1 MFKCWWRVCH
11 FMFLKV
17 HFSSTRP
24 PDALTWS
31 PEGARLAAAQWET
44 WLRWWHHR
52 VCHSIGRGRV
62 RNMTRLVHLHWTS
75 TPGHVPGSIPEKG
88 LGKPRNPFSIR
99 QMARIRETLNATSPC
114 PPSSPPSRTMNIVK
128 SMSGVRWHH
137 QVPFL
142 SLSFSFLIC
151 RTHLCKSVRDGRA
164 CNPWVFFNIGG
175 PFESQSQCGKRY
187 KPILLKKS
195 KPWWQEK

>member
-1 MFKCWWRVCH
+1 
-11 FMFLKV
+11 MFLKV

-52 VCHSIGRGRV
+52 VCHSIGRCRV
-62 RNMTRLVHLHWTS
+62 RNMTGLVHLYWTS

-88 LGKPRNPFSIR
+88 LGKPRNPFSTC

-114 PPSSPPSRTMNIVK
+114 PPTSPLSRTMNIVK
-128 SMSGVRWHH
+128 PMSGVSWHH

-142 SLSFSFLIC
+142 SLSISFLIC
-151 RTHLCKSVRDGRA
+151 RTYLCKSVRDGRA
-164 CNPWVFFNIGG
+164 RTFEYSLTSVGR
-175 PFESQSQCGKRY
+175 FESEPQCGERN
-187 KPILLKKS
+187 KPNC
-195 KPWWQEK
+195 

>member
-44 WLRWWHHR
+44 GLRWWHHS

-75 TPGHVPGSIPEKG
+75 TSGHVPGSIRERARKT
-88 LGKPRNPFSIR
+88 KKSIFNPSDGSDTRDVTCNFP
-99 QMARIRETLNATSPC
+99 L
-114 PPSSPPSRTMNIVK
+114 
-128 SMSGVRWHH
+128 
-137 QVPFL
+137 
-142 SLSFSFLIC
+142 FSFESYHEYRQVHVRCEVTSSSAIPLALLFPFWFVEH
-151 RTHLCKSVRDGRA
+151 TSASQYGTVGLVTLEYSLTSVGRLNLNLSVA
-164 CNPWVFFNIGG
+164 KRI
-175 PFESQSQCGKRY
+175 SQYC
-187 KPILLKKS
+187 
-195 KPWWQEK
+195 